1 MLRGIRS
8 RLLGLVVGTVIP
20 FVALIGVGLW
30 SQWRSDEAAAIQR
43 ALDEARLIAAQVDD
57 LVGNLDSLLIGLAQ
71 GVSWDPADTA
81 ANDAVLRRAKTELPS
96 FVANI
101 YLFNLDGNNIGTS
114 TGPEFERPNA
124 VNHQSYFARIIAGRR
139 LAFGDVMIARITG
152 RPVLPVSRAIFDDT
166 GRLRAV
172 LATGA
177 VLNHFQDALRIQNL
191 PPGSVVRVIDE
202 NGIVI
207 AQSVDGPNWI
217 GRDLSNAG
225 YIRRHLAAKEISE
238 VTRWGDNVDRITGS
252 ATAHLAPWLVS
263 VGLPSEIA
271 FAGVM
276 RRLDWRALFALTTLL
291 ISFAIAWTLS
301 GRIVGP
307 LQQLWTDASALAAGK
322 LSHRSAVRTDDEVG
336 VLANAFNRMAEHL
349 EQRQNEARVAAD
361 DLRRAMDTLA
371 AVIDASPVAI
381 VCSDPERRIFLWNRA
396 AEEIFGYSAKEAIG
410 QLGHL
415 MPPRQSNESQDLFNR
430 VLGGETLQNVR
441 MKRLRKDGTAV
452 DVRIAAALMY
462 NPDGTVRGVARALE
476 DITEYVRAEQ
486 QLERLAHYDQLTG
499 LPNRLSLQKE
509 LGRLL
514 SGDCIT
520 PTAIALFDLDGFK
533 DVNDTLGHSI
543 GDQLLIEVGRRLGDV
558 AGARGQVCRLG
569 GDEFVVVIPDCGNP
583 LSIGE
588 LTVTMLRRLGEPYQ
602 IGDQILHI
610 AASSGV
616 AIAPRDGSN
625 ANELIANAD
634 LALYQAKSDGGRTC
648 RFFLPVL
655 RAKARARRNL
665 DLELRRAYAQGEF
678 ELYFQPQIRL
688 ADEAVVGAEALIR
701 WRHPERGILAP
712 GVFIDTLA
720 VSSIAPPVSKWIIR
734 TACAMTAQWR
744 AAGLPLGRIAVNLFP
759 SQVADEA
766 LLTDIDEALT
776 ATGLPASALELEIT
790 ENVALGFEDA
800 AVLHKLHE
808 KGVKLAFDDFGTGYA
823 SLSYLTRY
831 PLTRIKIDRTFV
843 GKVTDNAG
851 DAAIVRSLIAMAHNL
866 GLEIVA
872 EGVETPAQAAF
883 LLKEQ
888 CEEAQGYLYAK
899 PLPAADF
906 EAYLRTRHLSLDEAA
921 AQERIGP
928 PTQFRRQARRT
939 PGRRRLPAPAQ

>member
-1 MLRGIRS
+1 MGNAMLRGIRS

-30 SQWRSDEAAAIQR
+30 SQWRSDEATAIQR
-43 ALDEARLIAAQVDD
+43 ALDDARLLAAQVDD
-57 LVGNLDSLLIGLAQ
+57 LLGNLDNLLIGLSQA
-71 GVSWDPADTA
+71 VSWDPADTA

-114 TGPEFERPNA
+114 TGPELERPNA

-191 PPGSVVRVIDE
+191 PPGSVVQVIDE

-291 ISFAIAWTLS
+291 ISFSIAWTLS

-322 LSHRSAVRTDDEVG
+322 LRPPRAVPPHGHGR
-336 VLANAFNRMAEHL
+336 LPAHPLHPLAPPPPPPANAFNRMAGHP
-349 EQRQNEARVAAD
+349 EQRQNEARVAAA

-476 DITEYVRAEQ
+476 DITEYVRAEE

-558 AGARGQVCRLG
+558 AGARGQVC
-569 GDEFVVVIPDCGNP
+569 
-583 LSIGE
+583 
-588 LTVTMLRRLGEPYQ
+588 
-602 IGDQILHI
+602 
-610 AASSGV
+610 
-616 AIAPRDGSN
+616 
-625 ANELIANAD
+625 
-634 LALYQAKSDGGRTC
+634 
-648 RFFLPVL
+648 
-655 RAKARARRNL
+655 
-665 DLELRRAYAQGEF
+665 
-678 ELYFQPQIRL
+678 
-688 ADEAVVGAEALIR
+688 
-701 WRHPERGILAP
+701 
-712 GVFIDTLA
+712 
-720 VSSIAPPVSKWIIR
+720 
-734 TACAMTAQWR
+734 
-744 AAGLPLGRIAVNLFP
+744 
-759 SQVADEA
+759 
-766 LLTDIDEALT
+766 
-776 ATGLPASALELEIT
+776 
-790 ENVALGFEDA
+790 
-800 AVLHKLHE
+800 
-808 KGVKLAFDDFGTGYA
+808 
-823 SLSYLTRY
+823 
-831 PLTRIKIDRTFV
+831 
-843 GKVTDNAG
+843 
-851 DAAIVRSLIAMAHNL
+851 
-866 GLEIVA
+866 
-872 EGVETPAQAAF
+872 
-883 LLKEQ
+883 
-888 CEEAQGYLYAK
+888 
-899 PLPAADF
+899 
-906 EAYLRTRHLSLDEAA
+906 
-921 AQERIGP
+921 
-928 PTQFRRQARRT
+928 
-939 PGRRRLPAPAQ
+939 